1 VIARAWS
8 ARATLAG
15 ATAYELHFRAGVL
28 PALARVAGHR
38 GAQLLRCD
46 DGDRV
51 ELLVL
56 TYWDSIEAITRFAGV
71 DPEAAVVEDD
81 ARAALISYDARV
93 KHLQVV
99 ADTTH

>member
-1 VIARAWS
+1 MIARAWS

-15 ATAYELHFRAGVL
+15 ATAYELHFRASVL
-28 PALARVAGHR
+28 PALARLAGHC

-51 ELLVL
+51 ELRVV
-56 TYWDSIEAITRFAGV
+56 TYWESIEAIARFAGA
-71 DPEAAVVEDD
+71 DPEAAVVEHD

-93 KHLQVV
+93 THLQVV
-99 ADTTH
+99 ADTTR

>member
-15 ATAYELHFRAGVL
+15 ATAYELHFRASVL
-28 PALARVAGHR
+28 PALARLAGHC

-81 ARAALISYDARV
+81 ARATLISYDARV